1 MEAKWFH
8 YREMQTVMK
17 KKTRKLLAVQNSGKI
32 NIKSWGFVFKMYLYQ
47 HMRKEKGIGIERWEM
62 PFKGITV
69 CLEGSKLPY

>member
-1 MEAKWFH
+1 
-8 YREMQTVMK
+8 
-17 KKTRKLLAVQNSGKI
+17 
-32 NIKSWGFVFKMYLYQ
+32 MYLYQ